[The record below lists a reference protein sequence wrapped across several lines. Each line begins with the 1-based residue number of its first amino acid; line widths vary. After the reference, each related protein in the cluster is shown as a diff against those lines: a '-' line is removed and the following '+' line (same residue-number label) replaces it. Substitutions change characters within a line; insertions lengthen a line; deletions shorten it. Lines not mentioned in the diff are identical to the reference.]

1 MLTRVVDIGRKMVVP
16 AGREVGGRDGSRA
29 GLGGNRGLR
38 REHNLERHHRD
49 AITARAHGLQ
59 SHMIRTILGR
69 QSINASAG

>member
-1 MLTRVVDIGRKMVVP
+1 MRRHEILTLFIDWPVSLVEEGIDFRVRIVH
-16 AGREVGGRDGSRA
+16 AQ
-29 GLGGNRGLR
+29 R
-38 REHNLERHHRD
+38 RHNLERHHRN